1 MSNWNNASAEERIIL
16 WRNFREEIA
25 SLQEQE
31 QLNRIAEF
39 FADIPIGARCLDYYT
54 PSSWPTPWE
63 ILHHKLFCSNAIS
76 LLIFHTLNV
85 VLGDGRA
92 EIILIEDDRDRYLV
106 PLLDNKHIFNFEL
119 GMISTVHDPR
129 IKIID
134 RFEDE
139 TVDRIR

>member
-1 MSNWNNASAEERIIL
+1 MSNWNNASAEERIVL
-16 WRNFREEIA
+16 WRSFREEIA
-25 SLQEQE
+25 PLQEQE

-39 FADIPIGARCLDYYT
+39 FADIPIGSRCLDYYT

-63 ILHHKLFCSNAIS
+63 ILHDKMFCPNTIS

-85 VLGDGRA
+85 VLGNGRA
-92 EIILIEDDRDRYLV
+92 AIILIEDDRDRYLV
-106 PLLDNKHIFNFEL
+106 PLLDNKYIFNFEL

-139 TVDRIR
+139 TIDRIR